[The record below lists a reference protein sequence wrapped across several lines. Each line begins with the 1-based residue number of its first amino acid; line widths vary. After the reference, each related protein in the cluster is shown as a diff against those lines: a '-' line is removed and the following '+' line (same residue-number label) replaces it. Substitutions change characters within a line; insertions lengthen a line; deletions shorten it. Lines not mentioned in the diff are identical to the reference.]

1 MSASNSIEIAKWVER
16 SNELLLKI
24 RNVYF
29 EFGIN
34 TESLPEDAFE
44 GDKKISLVFAGQYS
58 AGKSTILKA
67 LTGIND
73 IVVKEGIATQ
83 ETHEYD
89 WSGMTVIDTPGIGTK
104 LRPDHDEI
112 AMKAIAQADML
123 VYVVTHNLFD
133 DQIGKEFRKLIITN
147 DKAKE
152 TILVINKMAEVG
164 NNIETRRIMTD
175 ALKNVTDPYLPESL
189 HLCFVD
195 AESYVD
201 SISEEDPE
209 IADEL
214 IERSNYSGLVKTIN
228 KVVDERAL
236 SVKLTTALYR
246 TLDSIQE
253 SVTQFLPSSG
263 DDDIDSFEET
273 QLRQKSILAKV
284 IKNIDADV
292 KARYREASS
301 QIRDIG
307 RDLANSLDSY
317 SEQSEVD
324 DAFKNA
330 QNEVDTISQQC
341 SQNIEQVIEE
351 NLAEY
356 NVEMEEFYNSPFTQ
370 HLYQRMK
377 TKNYNDMPV
386 IKKIVESEV
395 LSKGGM
401 AIINNAG
408 GAQVGLKGLA
418 GFKGTNIHQIV
429 LDVGHFFGHSFKPW
443 EAVKITKGINVAGR
457 VIGVAGTVLSV
468 FMQAKEDYDADQR
481 VKEQRQAREQIRGAY
496 NSAAE
501 ELEMHFSESLNNL
514 IETNLRPRLEEIDS
528 SINSIR
534 TLRTG
539 KSEKCDRLM
548 QLDSDCRKL
557 IGEIHSVTN

>member
-1 MSASNSIEIAKWVER
+1 MLASNSFELVKWSEK
-16 SNELLLKI
+16 SNELLLRV
-24 RNVYF
+24 RNVYS
-29 EFGIN
+29 ELGIN
-34 TESLPEDAFE
+34 PESLPEDTFD
-44 GDKKISLVFAGQYS
+44 GGKKISLVFAGQYS

-89 WSGMTVIDTPGIGTK
+89 WMGMTVIDTPGIGTK

-112 AMKAIAQADML
+112 AMKAISQADML

-152 TILVINKMAEVG
+152 TILVVNKMAEVG

-175 ALKNVTDPYLPESL
+175 ALRNVTDPYLPESL
-189 HLCFVD
+189 HICFVD

-201 SISEEDPE
+201 SISEEDEE
-209 IADEL
+209 IANDL

-228 KVVDERAL
+228 EFVDERAL
-236 SVKLTTALYR
+236 SVKLTTSLYR
-246 TLDSIQE
+246 ILDSIQE

-273 QLRQKSILAKV
+273 QLRQKSILSKT
-284 IKNIDADV
+284 IKKIDADI
-292 KARYREASS
+292 KAKYRDASS

-317 SEQSEVD
+317 FEQCEVD

-330 QNEVDTISQQC
+330 QNKVDTISQQC
-341 SQNIEQVIEE
+341 SQNIEQAIEN

-356 NVEMEEFYNSPFTQ
+356 NIEMEEFYSSPFTQ
-370 HLYQRMK
+370 NLYQRMK

-395 LSKGGM
+395 LSNGGKV
-401 AIINNAG
+401 IINNAG
-408 GAQVGLKGLA
+408 GTQAGLKGLV

-429 LDVGHFFGHSFKPW
+429 LDIGHFFGHSFKPW

-457 VIGVAGTVLSV
+457 VLGVAGTVLSV
-468 FMQAKEDYDADQR
+468 FMQAKEDYDAEQR
-481 VKEQRQAREQIRGAY
+481 VKEQQQARGQIRGAY

-501 ELEMHFSESLNNL
+501 ELEKYFSKSLNNL
-514 IETNLRPRLEEIDS
+514 IETKLRPRLEEIDS

-534 TLRTG
+534 ALRTS
-539 KSEKCDRLM
+539 KSEKCNRLM
-548 QLDSDCRKL
+548 QIDSDCRKL
-557 IGEIHSVTN
+557 IGEIHSATN